1 MTRLSPGSDAAGSA
15 VPPVEVQRSARRKR
29 TVSAHW
35 SGETVVLQVP
45 ARMSAREVKRWE
57 RELVPK
63 LVAKRNLAASQRA
76 AKSGDAH
83 LETRAHELSR
93 RHLKGAVQPS
103 SITWSSRQNTRWG
116 SATPATGTV
125 RISRRLESAPSWV
138 LDAVIFHELCHL
150 LEANHGPAFRRLERR
165 YPRMAEAQAFL
176 DGAAWALGEPGFSE
190 QDQHQ

>member
-1 MTRLSPGSDAAGSA
+1 M
-15 VPPVEVQRSARRKR
+15 
-29 TVSAHW
+29 
-35 SGETVVLQVP
+35 LQVP

-63 LVAKRNLAASQRA
+63 LVAKRNQAASQRA

-93 RHLKGAVQPS
+93 RHLDGAVQPS

-125 RISRRLESAPSWV
+125 RISPRLESAPSWV

-150 LEANHGPAFRRLERR
+150 VEANHGPAFRRLERR

-176 DGAAWALGEPGFSE
+176 GGAAWASSEPGFSE